1 MSETRIVDSQANS
14 WAKEVTLDKL
24 YREARDQTALLEKIS
39 GTRAADLRSAR
50 RTAENIEDLGDRAST
65 TADALDDAANAA
77 ERARKAEE
85 ARAQRA
91 LDRSRED
98 DRKRREEQ
106 YERERREYQYRQS
119 LNDLRSN
126 LNAVSTATPA
136 SLWNNLGDR
145 LAVMGGN
152 MSSAGGA
159 SRILGASLT
168 GLSRVV
174 AVASLGFSYY
184 KDGFQTLTS
193 MTEAGVLFNGSVEQM
208 RQSIGRTGLSLQD
221 FSRVVGQYS
230 QVIGGV
236 GEQSYARNLRQ
247 VQDLTR
253 GFGRYGQTLEQQA
266 ESVTAF
272 FDMMRSGGQIFMMT
286 EQQRSRAAA
295 DYIAQTT
302 ALTRLTGR
310 QRRQI
315 EQEQQ
320 QVSMQAEVDLAIREM
335 MARGDVAGAES
346 MQQMVRTLTATL
358 GPEMGLGVAA
368 MQMGIVPRNQDL
380 RRLMYTTGM
389 GETVQSMVGQMRTM
403 TPEQMTQQSE
413 AIYRRISEDPQ
424 LLGMLRVGVTA
435 GGSME
440 GAGRLM
446 ARMFQERGDRLVQ
459 AGRTGEME
467 NMLEVMAGRRGIL
480 DQAATGFAQV
490 TGDVQRAMGDLRATI
505 AGLTEQFRIFSLA
518 FPALAGATGAG
529 TGLTNLLFGMTQSL
543 PGAALL
549 AGGAYAG
556 YRGLSALSRGTA
568 GMFSRGPMA
577 PGVFPTPPGALP
589 LPGGAGVS
597 RTGLLRGGVYGAAGM
612 GAGYLASSLGA
623 PTWASGALSGAGTG
637 AAIGAMF
644 GPAAPLATL
653 AGAAIGGII
662 GGVSSYF
669 GGGEAAPAPA
679 GAAPDLG
686 NNMAR
691 LNAVMT
697 DGLGPG
703 GAIATRIDLLIA
715 AVNNSSAAIVRAVR
729 EQ

>member
-320 QVSMQAEVDLAIREM
+320 QVMMQAEVDLAIREM
-335 MARGDVAGAES
+335 RARGDTQEANRMEE
-346 MQQMVRTLTATL
+346 MVRIFTANL
-358 GPEMGLGVAA
+358 GPEIGLGVAA
-368 MQMGIVPRNQDL
+368 MQMGITPRNQDV
-380 RRLMYTTGM
+380 RRLIYTTGIAEEIQRLM
-389 GETVQSMVGQMRTM
+389 ASAASPEQITQAVQST
-403 TPEQMTQQSE
+403 
-413 AIYRRISEDPQ
+413 YRRLGESPEI
-424 LLGMLRVGVTA
+424 LGMMRVGVTA

-440 GAGRLM
+440 GAGRLLV
-446 ARMFQERGDRLVQ
+446 RMFQERGDRLVQ